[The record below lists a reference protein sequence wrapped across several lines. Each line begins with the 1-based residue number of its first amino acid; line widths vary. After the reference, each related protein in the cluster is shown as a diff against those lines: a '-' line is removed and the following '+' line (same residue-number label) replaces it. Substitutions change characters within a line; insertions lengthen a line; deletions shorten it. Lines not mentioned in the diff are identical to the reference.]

1 MKRLLFLSIIALWL
15 ISCSNDAR
23 VRVRVR
29 TLTNNDI
36 IILESKLSE
45 VSVYR
50 AGDTIFIKKVNNYPW
65 EIQNDE
71 RQQDDDRYI
80 DRIIKGKNKANSIYY
95 SGVFVKERNVIIEEI
110 RKK

>member
-1 MKRLLFLSIIALWL
+1 MKQLLFLLIILLWL
-15 ISCSNDAR
+15 ISYANGER
-23 VRVRVR
+23 IKVRVR

-45 VSVYR
+45 VSMYR
-50 AGDTIFIKKVNNYPW
+50 AGDTIFIKKVNDYPW

-71 RQQDDDRYI
+71 RQQDDDR
-80 DRIIKGKNKANSIYY
+80 DKANSIYY